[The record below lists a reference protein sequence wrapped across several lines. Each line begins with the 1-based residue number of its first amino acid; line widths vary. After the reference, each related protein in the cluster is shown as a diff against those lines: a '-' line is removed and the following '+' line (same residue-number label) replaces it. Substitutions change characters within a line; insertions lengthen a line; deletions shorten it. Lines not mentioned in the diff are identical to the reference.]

1 MPEHSRET
9 LGGIT
14 QQDFSVIQGA
24 VAALRLMIDN
34 KSVPLSD
41 IAADVGI
48 AYQRFAAGG
57 AADVAASAKA
67 VAKAR
72 DGFNNRVAS
81 WQRDLR
87 AALAGAPKTLK
98 TKLEGQLQMGT
109 GRAHNLA
116 NSFDMLIARIEEWK
130 PRSED
135 LPIEAGEPVESGSS
149 EEDAAPA
156 ITSADAEQGRH
167 DRIPALRTVMSGNG
181 LVLADVL
188 TDRPAKSGEPGVRL
202 IVYCVNNITTIG
214 DVIRD
219 DREPEWL
226 PTEHGEVKRPII
238 GSIPFSVGG
247 VTGTVAGAYK
257 LKHIEVRA
265 SFRSDHVVKH
275 GITLNQQVRE
285 GNILYVFLAK
295 RDAPDQSPA

>member
-1 MPEHSRET
+1 MPEHSQEN
-9 LGGIT
+9 LGGVT

-24 VAALRLMIDN
+24 VSALRLMIDN
-34 KSVPLSD
+34 RSIPLSD

-57 AADVAASAKA
+57 AADVDAAVKA

-109 GRAHNLA
+109 GRAHNLV
-116 NSFDMLIARIEEWK
+116 NSFDMLIARLEECK
-130 PRSED
+130 AHSEH
-135 LPIEAGEPVESGSS
+135 LPSEGGEPVESGTS
-149 EEDAAPA
+149 EEDSAVETAA
-156 ITSADAEQGRH
+156 ADAEQAHH
-167 DRIPALRTVMSGNG
+167 DRIPAIRSVMSENG
-181 LVLADVL
+181 LMLADVL
-188 TDRPAKSGEPGVRL
+188 TDRPTKSGEHGVRL
-202 IVYCVNNITTIG
+202 IVYRVNNITTIG

-226 PTEHGEVKRPII
+226 RTKYGEIKRPII
-238 GSIPFSVGG
+238 GSIPFAVGG

-285 GNILYVFLAK
+285 GNILYVYLAE
-295 RDAPDQSPA
+295 RDSPAQPS